1 MNIFQ
6 LFFIKR
12 QIRKGLADPNSFLVE
27 QATDFFKNFLIVCTI
42 VAVLI
47 LTLLAIFG
55 LTSWFGGPFGLA
67 RFLFWLLLIII
78 APVEIFFISLFIK
91 IRKFLKRGSEQVI
104 VKVKSK
110 VIK

>member
-6 LFFIKR
+6 LFFIRR
-12 QIRKGLADPNSFLVE
+12 QIRKGIADPSSFLVE
-27 QATDFFKNFLIVCTI
+27 QATDFFKNFLIACTI
-42 VAVLI
+42 TAVLI
-47 LTLLAIFG
+47 LALLAIFG

-78 APVEIFFISLFIK
+78 TPAEIFFISLFIK
-91 IRKFLKRGSEQVI
+91 IRKFLKGGSEQVI

-110 VIK
+110 VTE